1 MSELVCNQLA
11 RLIRQ
16 SLFRM
21 NPKRPPQPLI
31 PNLLL
36 SGVPGEE
43 EFCELEYK
51 KVEKEIQGRFGLP
64 IAKLANL
71 PPHLSQETF
80 YVEITELEERP
91 EAYWN
96 EGEVSFIGLSQIKYV
111 GEIYTIHI
119 ATFLIS
125 PASLKIGFQS
135 SESLTLND
143 QTSVMVQA
151 WVKNSYGNGYT
162 GTNLFPLPKIDL
174 TVDNQLI
181 IQMVP
186 SNDNSEE
193 KLPDHGF
200 HPSFNNQIVFK
211 KDDSIVTVSSDLE
224 LQDLKDIIER
234 HIVIE

>member
-1 MSELVCNQLA
+1 MSN
-11 RLIRQ
+11 LI
-16 SLFRM
+16 
-21 NPKRPPQPLI
+21 
-31 PNLLL
+31 L
-36 SGVPGEE
+36 SGISGEE

-51 KVEKEIQGRFGLP
+51 KVEKEIKGRFGLP

-80 YVEITELEERP
+80 HIKITELEERP

-111 GEIYTIHI
+111 GEIHTIHI

-151 WVKNSYGNGYT
+151 WVKNTHGNGYT
-162 GTNLFPLPKIDL
+162 GTNLFPLPEIDL
-174 TVDNQLI
+174 TVDNLI
-181 IQMVP
+181 IFQVVR
-186 SNDNSEE
+186 SNENSEDE
-193 KLPDHGF
+193 LPDHGF

-224 LQDLKDIIER
+224 LEVLKDIIEQ
-234 HIVIE
+234 HVVIE